1 MLWPAMSPTL
11 DFYFFIGSTYS
22 HLSVWRAAALAHER
36 GVELVWRPFS
46 VRTLMR
52 EQQNPPFVGKPVKMR
67 YMWRDVER
75 RARRFGVPFA
85 GEPPYPIDRDERANH
100 LAMRAA
106 LDGWCPEFARAAYH
120 EWFIERRDPGDEA
133 TLRAI
138 IASTGHDPDAE
149 LTPARMAECIAA
161 YQRQTDRARELGLF
175 GSPTFVCGQ
184 EIFWGDDRLE
194 DALDWA
200 VSAAH

>member
-120 EWFIERRDPGDEA
+120 ACSSNTATRGTRPRCGPSSRRPA
-133 TLRAI
+133 TTPTPNWRLRAW
-138 IASTGHDPDAE
+138 P
-149 LTPARMAECIAA
+149 
-161 YQRQTDRARELGLF
+161 
-175 GSPTFVCGQ
+175 
-184 EIFWGDDRLE
+184 
-194 DALDWA
+194 
-200 VSAAH
+200 SA